1 MFGNRMGQSIP
12 KVGLRP
18 LLPADTPVLAAIF
31 VASVDELTED
41 DYTQAQREA
50 WASAADD
57 EDKFGR
63 RLAGQLTLVATI
75 ESSPAG
81 FASLK
86 GADHLDLLYVH
97 PGFVRRGVA
106 SALCDALE
114 KLAAARGAKVLT
126 VEASDTAEPF
136 FIKRGYSGEQRNTVS
151 VGDEWLASTTMKKL
165 LAAND
170 QPGERTS

>member
-1 MFGNRMGQSIP
+1 MGQSIP

-31 VASVDELTED
+31 IASIDELTEE
-41 DYTQAQREA
+41 DYTEAQREA
-50 WASAADD
+50 WASAAED
-57 EDKFGR
+57 EEKFGK
-63 RLAGQLTLVATI
+63 RLASQLTLVATI
-75 ESSPAG
+75 ESSPVG

-97 PGFVRRGVA
+97 PGFVRQGVA

-114 KLAAARGAKVLT
+114 KLAAARGTTALT

-136 FIKRGYSGEQRNTVS
+136 FVRRGYTGQQRNTVT
-151 VGDEWLASTTMKKL
+151 VGDEWLANTTMKKSL
-165 LAAND
+165 GGDAPRGD
-170 QPGERTS
+170 MPGRPS

>member
-1 MFGNRMGQSIP
+1 MGQSIP

-50 WASAADD
+50 WANAAED

-75 ESSPAG
+75 ESSPVG

-97 PGFVRRGVA
+97 PGFARQGVA

-114 KLAAARGAKVLT
+114 KLAAARGATALT

-136 FIKRGYSGEQRNTVS
+136 FAKRGYAGERRNTVS
-151 VGDEWLASTTMKKL
+151 VGDEWLANTTMKKSL
-165 LAAND
+165 GGEASRGEM
-170 QPGERTS
+170 PGRSP